1 MDKDW
6 VCIHSSPNL
15 QQVALLKTILL
26 EHDIDA
32 VLMNRKDSFYPVIG
46 EAELYVKR
54 EAVIRARKIIDS
66 ASL

>member
-1 MDKDW
+1 M
-6 VCIHSSPNL
+6 
-15 QQVALLKTILL
+15 LKTILL